1 MATNSLDVL
10 GLTPNQ
16 SYSIQVFA
24 TYTDAAG
31 TPHVSNYSP
40 ALTITTPSLSASGS
54 NFQTSN
60 YGTDIKLAGGSLFAG
75 SFPSNIGQI
84 DLTTTNPNGTGVIVN
99 QTGIGAW
106 SSGTQE
112 FFLNAKTGAA
122 TFAGTITSP
131 SLQSSN
137 YSPSLSGT
145 EPKYSVAG
153 TFIDLTNGAISA
165 PQFRITSSGS
175 AYFAGDV
182 SGSLYSGASLS
193 SWATGIAQTAANGK
207 NVIHYGS
214 TSGLS
219 GTTSGYGP
227 NGTLYYVTGG
237 TPVFPSTISYS
248 FSNQQAGDTFFSYN
262 AVGNIIAQY
271 TATSGSSWSKTL
283 ISSQTISELDV
294 GKLTAGTISAAIS
307 MTSATIT
314 GGTIIGGVIETN
326 NGSGQKIQMLN
337 SSNAIQFT
345 NGSGAVVTSISPLL
359 VGGTTYGTIIN
370 DGTTPDTTFGN
381 SKANLYV
388 IQGEVRINS
397 GTTDGNGSYITVNSL
412 GASVNGGTSGNVKI
426 GGLATASST
435 PSSILM
441 QGSLANVYAATL
453 TIQSTSSGVPS
464 ATGTHPGD
472 IWLQY

>member
-54 NFQTSN
+54 NFQTTN

-84 DLTTTNPNGTGVIVN
+84 DLTTTNPGGTGIIVN

-122 TFAGTITSP
+122 TFSGTITSP
-131 SLQSSN
+131 SIQSSN
-137 YSPSLSGT
+137 YSASLSST
-145 EPKYSVAG
+145 EPKFSVAG
-153 TFIDLTNGAISA
+153 MLIDLTNGSISA
-165 PQFRITSSGS
+165 PQFRITSTGS
-175 AYFAGDV
+175 AYFSGDV
-182 SGSLYSGASLS
+182 SGSVYSGTNLGTYIGNTAQAS
-193 SWATGIAQTAANGK
+193 ANGK
-207 NVIHYGS
+207 NVIHYGAIAGTGS
-214 TSGLS
+214 TSGF
-219 GTTSGYGP
+219 GP
-227 NGTLYYVTGG
+227 DGVLYYTSLG
-237 TPVFPSTISYS
+237 TPVFPSTISHGYA
-248 FSNQQAGDTFFSYN
+248 NQQIGDTFFSYN
-262 AVGNIIAQY
+262 SSGNIVAQY
-271 TATSGSSWSKTL
+271 TATSTSSWSKTL
-283 ISSQTISELDV
+283 ISSQVISELDV

-307 MTSATIT
+307 MTSATII

-326 NGSGQKIQMLN
+326 NGSGQKVQMLN

-345 NGSGAVVTSISPLL
+345 DGSGAVVTSISPLL
-359 VGGTTYGTIIN
+359 VGGTTYGIIIN

-441 QGSLANVYAATL
+441 QGSLSNVYAATL

>member
-31 TPHVSNYSP
+31 TTHVSNYSP

-54 NFQTSN
+54 NFQTTN
-60 YGTDIKLAGGSLFAG
+60 YGTDIQLAGGSLFAG
-75 SFPSNIGQI
+75 SFPTNLGQI
-84 DLTTTNPNGTGVIVN
+84 DLTTANPNGTGVVVN
-99 QTGIGAW
+99 QTGVGAYNA
-106 SSGTQE
+106 GVKQ
-112 FFLNAKTGAA
+112 FLLNAKT
-122 TFAGTITSP
+122 
-131 SLQSSN
+131 
-137 YSPSLSGT
+137 
-145 EPKYSVAG
+145 
-153 TFIDLTNGAISA
+153 
-165 PQFRITSSGS
+165 GS
-175 AYFAGDV
+175 AYFAGTIAATIIESTGYLITDPIDGSTFSTGGMAINLNNGSITSKQFRIDTSGNAYFNGDV
-182 SGSLYSGASLS
+182 SGSIYGGTGLGTYIGSTAQAS
-193 SWATGIAQTAANGK
+193 ANGK
-207 NVIHYGS
+207 NVIHYGAIAGTGAS
-214 TSGLS
+214 SGF
-219 GTTSGYGP
+219 GP
-227 NGTLYYVTGG
+227 GGTLYYTSGG
-237 TPVFPSTISYS
+237 TPLFPSTISYGY
-248 FSNQQAGDTFFSYN
+248 SNQQVGDTFFSYN
-262 AVGNIIAQY
+262 SSGNIIAQY
-271 TATSGSSWSKTL
+271 TATSGTSWSKTL
-283 ISSQTISELDV
+283 ISSQVISELDV

-307 MTSATIT
+307 MTSATII

-326 NGSGQKIQMLN
+326 NGSGQKVQMLN

-359 VGGTTYGTIIN
+359 VGGTTYGIIIN

-441 QGSLANVYAATL
+441 QGSLSNVYAATL